1 MGRRNESPEKK
12 KRRALIAELL
22 KDTPIKDGEDVNAL
36 MRELRFVSYKDL
48 KPLMADLKRVYAAP
62 TEETALFE
70 LDTFEEKWSKYPKIA
85 VSWRKNWPTLSTYF
99 KYPQEVRTLI
109 YTTNMI
115 ENFNRQLRKV
125 TKSKTI
131 FPTDDSLIR

>member
-85 VSWRKNWPTLSTYF
+85 VSWRLAD
-99 KYPQEVRTLI
+99 
-109 YTTNMI
+109 
-115 ENFNRQLRKV
+115 
-125 TKSKTI
+125 TI
-131 FPTDDSLIR
+131 HLFQVSPGG